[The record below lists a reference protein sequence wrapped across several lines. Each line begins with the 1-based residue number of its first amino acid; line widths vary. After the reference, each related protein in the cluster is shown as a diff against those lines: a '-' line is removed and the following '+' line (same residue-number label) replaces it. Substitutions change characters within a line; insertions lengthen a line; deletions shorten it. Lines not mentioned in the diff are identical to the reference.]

1 MEQQENLLDELHEQ
15 QNLMPVSGGKRFANY
30 LIDVVAFYIFAM
42 AIGFIY
48 FMINPDAAYEIQNS
62 RSDPMDGLAGN
73 LLSLLLYALF
83 MGAQEAIFKGRSI
96 GKFITSTRAVNI
108 DGSMISVQTAFTRGL
123 SRAVPFCV
131 FSALGTPCHPWQDS
145 WTDTVVVE
153 EKNRVII

>member
-30 LIDVVAFYIFAM
+30 IVDVIAFYIF
-42 AIGFIY
+42 IFIIAYLY
-48 FMINPDAAYEIQNS
+48 FMFNPEAAYRFDS
-62 RSDPMDGLAGN
+62 RSQDLGILEN
-73 LLSLLLYALF
+73 ILILFIYALF
-83 MGAQEAIFKGRSI
+83 MGTQEAIFKGRSI
-96 GKFITSTRAVNI
+96 GKFITGTRAVNE
-108 DGSMISVQTAFTRGL
+108 DGSKITTQTAFTRGL